1 MKVTAI
7 AVTYG
12 RKINLETYGFAKFNS
27 LHVEVSAWADLEDGE
42 VMADV
47 ETELRRQ
54 CRDAV
59 RQEFQRVVKAANNEP
74 APTS

>member
-12 RKINLETYGFAKFNS
+12 RKINLQNFNS
-27 LHVEVSAWADLEDGE
+27 AHVEVSVWADLEDGE
-42 VMADV
+42 VFVQV
-47 ETELRRQ
+47 ESELRRQ

-59 RQEFQRVVKAANNEP
+59 RQEFQRLVKAGNNEP
-74 APTS
+74 TLTT